1 MPLRI
6 AINGFGRIGRQFYR
20 AFIEK
25 LEKGELKDADV
36 EICAV
41 NDLTDPETLAHLLK
55 FDSSYGILPNHI
67 EWTDKAPGK
76 ASGEISVDGRTM
88 EVLSEPNPEKL
99 PWKKMGVDVVIE
111 STGRFVTE
119 EDCQMHIRAGAKK
132 VVLSAPAKKGGV
144 KTFVIGVNEDRLKDE
159 KVISNASCT
168 TNCIAPI
175 IAIIDENIGIKK
187 SMMTTI
193 HSYTADQV
201 LVDGPHKDLRRARS
215 AGVNIVPTTT
225 GAAIATTE
233 IIPSLKGLFDGLS
246 VRVPTPVGSLSDI
259 TIVTKREV
267 TVQEIN
273 DLLTREAQTP
283 RWKDIVICT
292 DEPIVSTDIIGN
304 PHSAIVDLSLTQ
316 VIDKDLLKVVAW
328 YDNEWGYSNR
338 LVEQAIQIG
347 KLIG

>member
-1 MPLRI
+1 MPLKI

-20 AFIEK
+20 AFLEK
-25 LEKGELKDADV
+25 LEKGEIKDTDV
-36 EICAV
+36 EVVAV

-55 FDSSYGILPNHI
+55 FDSVYGILPSHI
-67 EWTDKAPGK
+67 EWTDKGSAK

-88 EVLSEPNPEKL
+88 LVLSEPNPEKL
-99 PWKKMGVDVVIE
+99 PWKTLGVDVVIE

-119 EDCQMHIRAGAKK
+119 EDCKTHIKAGAKK
-132 VVLSAPAKKGGV
+132 VVLSAPAKKGNI
-144 KTFVIGVNEDRLKDE
+144 KTFVIGVNEDDLKDE

-168 TNCIAPI
+168 TNCVAPI
-175 IAIIDENIGIKK
+175 MAIIGDNVGIKK

-215 AGVNIVPTTT
+215 AGINIIPTTT

-233 IIPSLKGLFDGLS
+233 IIPSLEGLFDGLS
-246 VRVPTPVGSLSDI
+246 IRVPTPVGSIADI

-267 TVQEIN
+267 TVPEIN
-273 DLLTREAQTP
+273 DLLIKESQTP

-316 VIDKDLLKVVAW
+316 VIDKDLLKIIAW

-347 KLIG
+347 KLI

>member
-1 MPLRI
+1 MPLKI
-6 AINGFGRIGRQFYR
+6 SINGFGRIGRQFYR
-20 AFIEK
+20 AFLEK
-25 LEKGELKDADV
+25 LEKGEIKDIDI
-36 EICAV
+36 EICAI

-55 FDSSYGILPNHI
+55 FDSVYGILPNHI
-67 EWTDKAPGK
+67 EWTDKASAK
-76 ASGEISVDGRTM
+76 TAGEISVDGRTM
-88 EVLSEPNPEKL
+88 AVTCEPNPEKL
-99 PWKKMGVDVVIE
+99 PWREMKIDVVIE
-111 STGRFVTE
+111 ATGRFVTE
-119 EDCQMHIRAGAKK
+119 EDCKMHIRAGAKK
-132 VVLSAPAKKGGV
+132 VVLSAPAKKGDI
-144 KTFVIGVNEDRLKDE
+144 KTFVIGVNEDKLKDE

-168 TNCIAPI
+168 TNCIAPVM
-175 IAIIDENIGIKK
+175 AIIDENIGIKK

-201 LVDGPHKDLRRARS
+201 LVDGPHKDLRRARN
-215 AGVNIVPTTT
+215 AAVNIIPTTT
-225 GAAIATTE
+225 GAAIATAE
-233 IIPSLKGLFDGLS
+233 IIPSLEGRFDGLS

-259 TIVTKREV
+259 TMVTKREV
-267 TVQEIN
+267 TAREVN
-273 DLLTREAQTP
+273 DLLLKESQTP

>member
-1 MPLRI
+1 MPLKI

-20 AFIEK
+20 AFLEK
-25 LEKGELKDADV
+25 LEKGELKDTDV
-36 EICAV
+36 EICV
-41 NDLTDPETLAHLLK
+41 INDLTDPETLAHLLK
-55 FDSSYGILPNHI
+55 FDSVYGILPNHI
-67 EWTDKAPGK
+67 EWTDKAAGK

-88 EVLSEPNPEKL
+88 IVTSEPDPEKL
-99 PWKKMGVDVVIE
+99 PWKEMKIDVVIE

-119 EDCQMHIRAGAKK
+119 EDCKLHIKAGAKK
-132 VVLSAPAKKGGV
+132 VVLSAPAKKGNI
-144 KTFVIGVNEDRLKDE
+144 KTFVIGVNEDKLQDE

-175 IAIIDENIGIKK
+175 MAIIDENIGIKK

-215 AGVNIVPTTT
+215 AALNIVPTTT
-225 GAAIATTE
+225 GAAIATAQ
-233 IIPSLKGLFDGLS
+233 IIPSLVGLFDGLS
-246 VRVPTPVGSLSDI
+246 IRVPTPIGSISDI
-259 TIVTKREV
+259 TMVTRREV
-267 TVQEIN
+267 TVREIN
-273 DLLTREAQTP
+273 DLLLKESQTP

-316 VIDKDLLKVVAW
+316 VVDKDLLKIVAW